1 MKKWEDEQQGEKSKK
16 SLLMMGWL
24 KEHKLATAG
33 IVLALVL
40 LSGIGAYGAV
50 SLYQKNAG
58 KNAAGD
64 SSGAIGTLQNMQEEE
79 AQIPSKEPSV
89 NESGKTEVQESEQ
102 NGKNEEADASDSENT
117 ASGSNK
123 KRKGSENAPT
133 STPTPTASPTAT
145 PKPTPKPT
153 AVPETSGDSGS
164 GGEQEIMV
172 SRGEEKGPNGY
183 SFPVYSEITPI
194 DLSDFIC
201 VDEATGEKMTLPT
214 DGTAAKKK
222 HTMLI
227 YLCGSD
233 LISQIPKDLSGLI
246 SSNFDSDDVNVLVL
260 LGGNAEWK
268 GSEPEYL
275 KNSCEHGNAVIYEV
289 HPQATTFSSREAS
302 DLLNEDTLKKV
313 ADLSNLPLGVNGKN
327 MGNPALLAGF
337 MDFAYDHYK
346 AEEYSIILWNHGS
359 GVAGVCYDENVR
371 TDNNK
376 NDLLELPELGSAFNS
391 SKLRKDGKKWSFI
404 GMDACL
410 MSSIEVMA
418 VLAQYGNYYISSEE
432 TERGGWDYREFPK
445 LLQGNDIEKIG
456 KKIVDDFCEY
466 KSELD
471 QVQTMS
477 LVNLNKILEL
487 GDEFEAWAGDM
498 MTYANTDSD
507 WYSKF
512 FAARDEVMEF
522 GWNEDLTTFCQ
533 IDLIHFLDL
542 LKQKGISSEHMT
554 NLRNLLSVDGTGAI
568 VYQKSTQ
575 ETERIHGVTIYFEN
589 AKELNEAKYEAY
601 YSDMKIFPTYK
612 NFLNKYV
619 YQNVPKAQGEWKDII
634 KEIKAGNNYTL
645 RVYFNPEKK
654 QYIKEN
660 LLSTKFYLS
669 SKMDLKKETGE
680 VINGGQYLTSQLSY
694 NFATGISEP
703 LVQIWEDIDN
713 TSATDEY
720 EYWIQVNGSDGIPIP
735 TTEEKNKNNNQT
747 FRMVDVKTYSRDAN
761 GKYIAQD
768 DAQINFIFD
777 EENGTW
783 ELDGIDDI
791 DGAYYGYNED
801 ENIFHSSTLDADYP
815 YKYYRYKVEGKEG
828 VCYSNEIYS
837 LSGTITLTSKSY
849 SDVWE
854 DRDLMVVVKDLDN
867 TDYFEGGSLKELLG
881 GSAEENWTDVISSVE
896 LQDNTTLHIT
906 YKDADTEKDV
916 TNVTFYLY
924 GASMEAV
931 NSESRIETRDYL
943 TGFLDFS
950 DTDNKKDF
958 NVTGYQYAREYQIGI
973 ADSSEKIPIETTT
986 EGTCMS
992 VNVRLNSD
1000 SGSEN
1005 AQLIFEKQAASEEE
1019 SNEEETNA
1027 EETIKWKLIRIKKEN
1042 EEIEV
1047 DEDEDED
1054 EDSDWNQL
1062 KANTTNYQYIIQ
1074 SLQKPG
1080 GDVSTWYSK
1089 ETYELSSDIVL
1100 EEVEYSNVREERKL
1114 LIECGNSEGKLSC
1127 FKTDQLPEF
1136 SSEAPT
1142 MFSMRRL
1149 SAAALAPTATHT
1161 VSPTPTATPT
1171 GTPEVTVSPTPMATV
1186 VPSAL
1191 PTGTPDVGAAS
1202 SPTATSSVQPTGT
1215 PDTEVTPSPTP
1226 ASSAVPTSIPTAEPT
1241 PTVAPTPVSN
1251 PESTPLPDAAATPNA
1266 A

>member
-1 MKKWEDEQQGEKSKK
+1 
-16 SLLMMGWL
+16 MMGWI

-40 LSGIGAYGAV
+40 LSGIGAYGAT
-50 SLYQKNAG
+50 SLYQAIAG
-58 KNAAGD
+58 KNASGD
-64 SSGAIGTLQNMQEEE
+64 SDRISGELHRTGEEDGEGGSGSSVAEATQEPGLQE
-79 AQIPSKEPSV
+79 ANASKES
-89 NESGKTEVQESEQ
+89 
-102 NGKNEEADASDSENT
+102 NGEANSSDSENI
-117 ASGSNK
+117 AANGGNSHQGK
-123 KRKGSENAPT
+123 KPSPT
-133 STPTPTASPTAT
+133 PLVTPSALPTASPKAT
-145 PKPTPKPT
+145 PKPTPAAT
-153 AVPETSGDSGS
+153 PEREETGSGS
-164 GGEQEIMV
+164 GTEQEITV

-183 SFPVYSEITPI
+183 AFPVYSEITPI
-194 DLSDFIC
+194 NLSDFIC
-201 VDEATGEKMTLPT
+201 VDEETGEKMTLPT
-214 DGTAAKKK
+214 DGTAETKK

-233 LISQIPKDLSGLI
+233 LISQIPQDLSGLI
-246 SSNFDSDDVNVLVL
+246 SSNFDSDEVNVLVL

-275 KNSCEHGNAVIYEV
+275 KDSCKHRNAVIYEV

-302 DLLNEDTLKKV
+302 ALLNEDTLKKV
-313 ADLSNLPLGVNGKN
+313 ADLSNLSLEVNGKN

-376 NDLLELPELGSAFNS
+376 NDSLELPELGSAFNS

-445 LLQGNDIEKIG
+445 LLKGNDIEKIG

-466 KSELD
+466 KSDLD

-522 GWNEDLTTFCQ
+522 GWNEDLTTVCQ

-634 KEIKAGNNYTL
+634 KEIKAGNNDTL

-735 TTEEKNKNNNQT
+735 TTEEKNSNNQT
-747 FRMVDVKTYSRDAN
+747 FRMVDVKTYSKDVN
-761 GKYIAQD
+761 DEYIAQD
-768 DAQINFIFD
+768 DAQINFILD
-777 EENGTW
+777 EENDTW

-801 ENIFHSSTLDADYP
+801 ENIFHSITLDADYP
-815 YKYYRYKVEGKEG
+815 YEFYRYKVEGKEG

-837 LSGTITLTSKSY
+837 LSDTITLTSKSY
-849 SDVWE
+849 SDVWK
-854 DRDLMVVVKDLDN
+854 DRDLMIVVKKLDSSN
-867 TDYFEGGSLKELLG
+867 ILDYFEGGSLKELLG
-881 GSAEENWTDVISSVE
+881 GSTEENWTDVISSVE
-896 LQDNTTLHIT
+896 LVDNTSLNIR
-906 YKDADTEKDV
+906 YKDEDTEEKIK
-916 TNVTFYLY
+916 NVAFYLY
-924 GASMEAV
+924 GASMVAE
-931 NSESRIETRDYL
+931 NSEDEIETRNYL
-943 TGFLDFS
+943 TGLLAFPVFS
-950 DTDNKKDF
+950 DTDNKKEFD
-958 NVTGYQYAREYQIGI
+958 VTGYQYATEYQIGMEG
-973 ADSSEKIPIETTT
+973 SSERIPIETTWIND
-986 EGTCMS
+986 EQRS
-992 VNVRLNSD
+992 VNVRLNRD

-1005 AQLIFEKQAASEEE
+1005 AQLIFEKQAESEA
-1019 SNEEETNA
+1019 N
-1027 EETIKWKLIRIKKEN
+1027 KWKLIEIKKANGES
-1042 EEIEV
+1042 IEV
-1047 DEDEDED
+1047 SEAGD
-1054 EDSDWNQL
+1054 
-1062 KANTTNYQYIIQ
+1062 TTYQYIIQ
-1074 SLQKPG
+1074 SLQEQG

-1089 ETYELSSDIVL
+1089 ETYELSSHIVL
-1100 EEVEYSNVREERKL
+1100 EEVEYSNVRNGRRL
-1114 LIECGNSEGKLSC
+1114 LIECENSEGKLSC
-1127 FKTDQLPEF
+1127 FETETDKLPEF
-1136 SSEAPT
+1136 SSGEPT
-1142 MFSMRRL
+1142 MFSMRRF
-1149 SAAALAPTATHT
+1149 PTA
-1161 VSPTPTATPT
+1161 SPTPTMTPTPMPTVTPSAVPTTTPDTGATP
-1171 GTPEVTVSPTPMATV
+1171 SPTP
-1186 VPSAL
+1186 
-1191 PTGTPDVGAAS
+1191 
-1202 SPTATSSVQPTGT
+1202 TSSIAPTGT
-1215 PDTEVTPSPTP
+1215 PDTEVTPGPTP
-1226 ASSAVPTSIPTAEPT
+1226 TASVTPTSIPTGAPEPT
-1241 PTVAPTPVSN
+1241 AVSSPTEVPTPV
-1251 PESTPLPDAAATPNA
+1251 ATPELTSHPDVTMIPASPA

>member
-1 MKKWEDEQQGEKSKK
+1 MKKWEDEQRGEKSKK
-16 SLLMMGWL
+16 GLLMMGWI

-40 LSGIGAYGAV
+40 LSGIGAYGAT
-50 SLYQKNAG
+50 SLYQAIAG
-58 KNAAGD
+58 KNVSGD
-64 SSGAIGTLQNMQEEE
+64 SDRISGELHRTGEEDGEGVSGSSVAEATQEPGLQE
-79 AQIPSKEPSV
+79 ANASKES
-89 NESGKTEVQESEQ
+89 
-102 NGKNEEADASDSENT
+102 NGEANSSDSENI
-117 ASGSNK
+117 AANGGNSHQGK
-123 KRKGSENAPT
+123 KPSPT
-133 STPTPTASPTAT
+133 PLVTPSALPTASPKAT
-145 PKPTPKPT
+145 PKPTPAAT
-153 AVPETSGDSGS
+153 PEREETGSGS
-164 GGEQEIMV
+164 GTEQEITV

-194 DLSDFIC
+194 NLSNFIC
-201 VDEATGEKMTLPT
+201 VDEETGEKMTLPT
-214 DGTAAKKK
+214 DGTAETKK

-233 LISQIPKDLSGLI
+233 LISQIPQDLSGLI
-246 SSNFDSDDVNVLVL
+246 SSNFDSDEVNVLVL

-275 KNSCEHGNAVIYEV
+275 KDSCEHRNAVIYEV

-313 ADLSNLPLGVNGKN
+313 ADLSNLSLGVNGKN

-376 NDLLELPELGSAFNS
+376 NDSLELPELGSAFNS

-445 LLQGNDIEKIG
+445 LLKGNAIEKIG

-466 KSELD
+466 KSDLD

-522 GWNEDLTTFCQ
+522 GWNEDLTTVCQ

-634 KEIKAGNNYTL
+634 KEIKAGNNDTL

-735 TTEEKNKNNNQT
+735 TTEEKNSNNQT
-747 FRMVDVKTYSRDAN
+747 FRMVDVKTYSKDVN
-761 GKYIAQD
+761 DEYIAQD
-768 DAQINFIFD
+768 DAQINFILD
-777 EENGTW
+777 EENDTW

-801 ENIFHSSTLDADYP
+801 ENIFHSITLDADYP
-815 YKYYRYKVEGKEG
+815 YEFYRYKVEGKEG

-837 LSGTITLTSKSY
+837 LSDTITLTSKSY
-849 SDVWE
+849 SDVWK
-854 DRDLMVVVKDLDN
+854 DRDLMIVVKKLDSSN
-867 TDYFEGGSLKELLG
+867 ILDYFEGGSLKELLG
-881 GSAEENWTDVISSVE
+881 GSTEENWTDVISSVE
-896 LQDNTTLHIT
+896 LVDNTSLNIR
-906 YKDADTEKDV
+906 YKDEDTEEKIK
-916 TNVTFYLY
+916 NVAFYLY
-924 GASMEAV
+924 GASMVAE
-931 NSESRIETRDYL
+931 NSEDEIETRNYL
-943 TGFLDFS
+943 TGLLAFPVFS
-950 DTDNKKDF
+950 DTDNKKEFD
-958 NVTGYQYAREYQIGI
+958 VTGYQYATEYQIGMEG
-973 ADSSEKIPIETTT
+973 SSERIPIETTWIDD
-986 EGTCMS
+986 EQRS
-992 VNVRLNSD
+992 VNVRLNSA

-1005 AQLIFEKQAASEEE
+1005 AQLIFEKQGE
-1019 SNEEETNA
+1019 SVANE
-1027 EETIKWKLIRIKKEN
+1027 WKLIEIKK
-1042 EEIEV
+1042 
-1047 DEDEDED
+1047 
-1054 EDSDWNQL
+1054 
-1062 KANTTNYQYIIQ
+1062 ANGETIGVSEAGDTTYQYIIQ
-1074 SLQKPG
+1074 SLQEQG

-1089 ETYELSSDIVL
+1089 ETYGLSSHIVL
-1100 EEVEYSNVREERKL
+1100 EEVEYSNVRDGRRL

-1127 FKTDQLPEF
+1127 FATETDKLPEF
-1136 SSEAPT
+1136 SSGET
-1142 MFSMRRL
+1142 RMFSMRRF
-1149 SAAALAPTATHT
+1149 PTA
-1161 VSPTPTATPT
+1161 SPTPTMTPTPMPTVTPSLLPTVTPDTGATP
-1171 GTPEVTVSPTPMATV
+1171 SPTP
-1186 VPSAL
+1186 
-1191 PTGTPDVGAAS
+1191 
-1202 SPTATSSVQPTGT
+1202 TSSIAPTGT
-1215 PDTEVTPSPTP
+1215 PDTEVTPGPTP
-1226 ASSAVPTSIPTAEPT
+1226 TASVTPTSIPTGVPEPT
-1241 PTVAPTPVSN
+1241 AVSSPTEVPTPVAT
-1251 PESTPLPDAAATPNA
+1251 PELTSHPDATMIPASPAA
-1266 A
+1266 

>member
-1 MKKWEDEQQGEKSKK
+1 M
-16 SLLMMGWL
+16 
-24 KEHKLATAG
+24 
-33 IVLALVL
+33 
-40 LSGIGAYGAV
+40 
-50 SLYQKNAG
+50 
-58 KNAAGD
+58 
-64 SSGAIGTLQNMQEEE
+64 
-79 AQIPSKEPSV
+79 
-89 NESGKTEVQESEQ
+89 
-102 NGKNEEADASDSENT
+102 
-117 ASGSNK
+117 
-123 KRKGSENAPT
+123 
-133 STPTPTASPTAT
+133 
-145 PKPTPKPT
+145 
-153 AVPETSGDSGS
+153 
-164 GGEQEIMV
+164 
-172 SRGEEKGPNGY
+172 
-183 SFPVYSEITPI
+183 
-194 DLSDFIC
+194 
-201 VDEATGEKMTLPT
+201 
-214 DGTAAKKK
+214 
-222 HTMLI
+222 
-227 YLCGSD
+227 
-233 LISQIPKDLSGLI
+233 SGLI
-246 SSNFDSDDVNVLVL
+246 SSNFDSDEVNVLVL
-260 LGGNAEWK
+260 LGGNAKWK

-302 DLLNEDTLKKV
+302 ALLNEDTLKKV
-313 ADLSNLPLGVNGKN
+313 ADLSDLPLEVNGKN

-418 VLAQYGNYYISSEE
+418 VLAQYGNYYIASEE

-445 LLQGNDIEKIG
+445 LLQDNDIEIIG

-522 GWNEDLTTFCQ
+522 GWNEDLTTVCQ

-634 KEIKAGNNYTL
+634 KEIKAGNNNTL

-747 FRMVDVKTYSRDAN
+747 FRMVDVKTYSKDAN
-761 GKYIAQD
+761 DKYIAQD
-768 DAQINFIFD
+768 DAQINFILD

-801 ENIFHSSTLDADYP
+801 ENIFHSITLDADYP
-815 YKYYRYKVEGKEG
+815 YEFYRYKVEGKEG

-837 LSGTITLTSKSY
+837 LSDTITLTSKSY
-849 SDVWE
+849 SDVWK
-854 DRDLMVVVKDLDN
+854 DRDLMIVVKKLDSSN
-867 TDYFEGGSLKELLG
+867 ILDYFEGGSLKELLG
-881 GSAEENWTDVISSVE
+881 GSTEENWTDVISSVE
-896 LQDNTTLHIT
+896 LVDNTSLNIR
-906 YKDADTEKDV
+906 YKDEDTEEKIK
-916 TNVTFYLY
+916 NVAFYLY
-924 GASMEAV
+924 GASMVAE
-931 NSESRIETRDYL
+931 NSEDEIETRNYL
-943 TGFLDFS
+943 TGLLAFPVFS
-950 DTDNKKDF
+950 DTDNKKEFD
-958 NVTGYQYAREYQIGI
+958 VTGYQYATEYQIGMEG
-973 ADSSEKIPIETTT
+973 SSERIPIETTWIDD
-986 EGTCMS
+986 EQRS
-992 VNVRLNSD
+992 VNVRLNSA

-1005 AQLIFEKQAASEEE
+1005 AQLIFEKQGE
-1019 SNEEETNA
+1019 SVANE
-1027 EETIKWKLIRIKKEN
+1027 WKLIEIKK
-1042 EEIEV
+1042 
-1047 DEDEDED
+1047 
-1054 EDSDWNQL
+1054 
-1062 KANTTNYQYIIQ
+1062 ANGESIGVSEAGDTTYQYIIQ
-1074 SLQKPG
+1074 SLQEQG

-1089 ETYELSSDIVL
+1089 ERYGLSSHIVL
-1100 EEVEYSNVREERKL
+1100 EEVEYSNVRDGRRL

-1127 FKTDQLPEF
+1127 FATETDKLPEF
-1136 SSEAPT
+1136 SSGET
-1142 MFSMRRL
+1142 RMFYMRRF
-1149 SAAALAPTATHT
+1149 PTA
-1161 VSPTPTATPT
+1161 SPTPTMTPTPMPTVTPSVLPTVTPDTGATP
-1171 GTPEVTVSPTPMATV
+1171 SPTP
-1186 VPSAL
+1186 
-1191 PTGTPDVGAAS
+1191 
-1202 SPTATSSVQPTGT
+1202 TSSIAPTGT
-1215 PDTEVTPSPTP
+1215 PDTEVTPGPTP
-1226 ASSAVPTSIPTAEPT
+1226 TASVTPTSIPTGAPEPT
-1241 PTVAPTPVSN
+1241 AVSSPTEVPTPVAT
-1251 PESTPLPDAAATPNA
+1251 PELTSHPDATMIPASPAA
-1266 A
+1266 

>member
-1 MKKWEDEQQGEKSKK
+1 MKKWEDEQRGEKSKK
-16 SLLMMGWL
+16 GLLMMGWI

-40 LSGIGAYGAV
+40 LSGIGAYGAT
-50 SLYQKNAG
+50 SLYQAIAG
-58 KNAAGD
+58 KNVSGD
-64 SSGAIGTLQNMQEEE
+64 SDRISGELHRTGEEDGEGVSGSSVAEATQEPGLQE
-79 AQIPSKEPSV
+79 ANASKES
-89 NESGKTEVQESEQ
+89 
-102 NGKNEEADASDSENT
+102 NGEANSSDSENI
-117 ASGSNK
+117 AANGGNSHQGK
-123 KRKGSENAPT
+123 KPSPT
-133 STPTPTASPTAT
+133 PLVTPSALPTASPKAT
-145 PKPTPKPT
+145 PKPTPAAT
-153 AVPETSGDSGS
+153 PEREETGSGS
-164 GGEQEIMV
+164 GTEQEITV

-194 DLSDFIC
+194 NLSNFIC
-201 VDEATGEKMTLPT
+201 VDEETGEKMTLPT
-214 DGTAAKKK
+214 DGTAETKK

-233 LISQIPKDLSGLI
+233 LISQIPQDLSGLI
-246 SSNFDSDDVNVLVL
+246 SSNFDSDEVNVLVL

-275 KNSCEHGNAVIYEV
+275 KDSCEHRNAVIYEV

-313 ADLSNLPLGVNGKN
+313 ADLSNLSLGVNGKN

-376 NDLLELPELGSAFNS
+376 NDSLELPELGSAFNS

-445 LLQGNDIEKIG
+445 LLKGNAIEKIG

-466 KSELD
+466 KSDLD

-522 GWNEDLTTFCQ
+522 GWNEDLTTVCQ

-634 KEIKAGNNYTL
+634 KEIKAGNNDTL

-735 TTEEKNKNNNQT
+735 TTEEKNSNNQT
-747 FRMVDVKTYSRDAN
+747 FRMVDVKTYSKDVN
-761 GKYIAQD
+761 DEYIAQD
-768 DAQINFIFD
+768 DAQINFILD
-777 EENGTW
+777 EENDTW

-801 ENIFHSSTLDADYP
+801 GNIFHSITLDADYP
-815 YKYYRYKVEGKEG
+815 YEFYRYKVEGKEG

-837 LSGTITLTSKSY
+837 LSDTITLTSKSY
-849 SDVWE
+849 SDVWK
-854 DRDLMVVVKDLDN
+854 DRDLMIVVKKLDSSN
-867 TDYFEGGSLKELLG
+867 ILDYFEGGSLKELLG
-881 GSAEENWTDVISSVE
+881 GSTEENWTDVISSVE
-896 LQDNTTLHIT
+896 LVDNTSLNIR
-906 YKDADTEKDV
+906 YKDEDTEEKIK
-916 TNVTFYLY
+916 NVAFYLY
-924 GASMEAV
+924 GASMVAE
-931 NSESRIETRDYL
+931 NSEDEIETRNYL
-943 TGFLDFS
+943 TGLLAFPVFS
-950 DTDNKKDF
+950 DTDNKKEFD
-958 NVTGYQYAREYQIGI
+958 VTGYQYATEYQIGMEG
-973 ADSSEKIPIETTT
+973 SSERIPIETTWIDD
-986 EGTCMS
+986 EQRS
-992 VNVRLNSD
+992 VNVRLNSA

-1005 AQLIFEKQAASEEE
+1005 AQLIFEKQGE
-1019 SNEEETNA
+1019 SVANE
-1027 EETIKWKLIRIKKEN
+1027 WKLIEIKK
-1042 EEIEV
+1042 
-1047 DEDEDED
+1047 
-1054 EDSDWNQL
+1054 
-1062 KANTTNYQYIIQ
+1062 ANGETIGVSEAGDTTYQYIIQ
-1074 SLQKPG
+1074 SLQEQG

-1089 ETYELSSDIVL
+1089 ETYGLSSHIVL
-1100 EEVEYSNVREERKL
+1100 EEVEYSNVRDGRRL

-1127 FKTDQLPEF
+1127 FATETDKLPEF
-1136 SSEAPT
+1136 SSGET
-1142 MFSMRRL
+1142 RMFSMRRF
-1149 SAAALAPTATHT
+1149 PTA
-1161 VSPTPTATPT
+1161 SPTPTMTPTPMPTVTPSLLPTVTPDTGATP
-1171 GTPEVTVSPTPMATV
+1171 SPTP
-1186 VPSAL
+1186 
-1191 PTGTPDVGAAS
+1191 
-1202 SPTATSSVQPTGT
+1202 TSSIAPTGT
-1215 PDTEVTPSPTP
+1215 PDTEVTPGPTP
-1226 ASSAVPTSIPTAEPT
+1226 TASVTPTSIPTGVPEPT
-1241 PTVAPTPVSN
+1241 AVSSPTEVPTPVAT
-1251 PESTPLPDAAATPNA
+1251 PELTSHPDATMIPASPAA
-1266 A
+1266 

>member
-16 SLLMMGWL
+16 GLLMMGWI

-40 LSGIGAYGAV
+40 LSGIGAYGAT
-50 SLYQKNAG
+50 SLYQAIAG
-58 KNAAGD
+58 KNASGD
-64 SSGAIGTLQNMQEEE
+64 SDRISGELHRTGEEDGEGVSGSSVAEATQEPGLQE
-79 AQIPSKEPSV
+79 ANASKES
-89 NESGKTEVQESEQ
+89 
-102 NGKNEEADASDSENT
+102 NGEANSSDSENI
-117 ASGSNK
+117 AANGGNSHQGK
-123 KRKGSENAPT
+123 KPSPT
-133 STPTPTASPTAT
+133 PLVTPSALPTASPKAT
-145 PKPTPKPT
+145 PKPTPAAT
-153 AVPETSGDSGS
+153 PEREETGSGS
-164 GGEQEIMV
+164 GTEQEITV

-214 DGTAAKKK
+214 DGTAGKKK

-233 LISQIPKDLSGLI
+233 LISQVPQDLSGLI
-246 SSNFDSDDVNVLVL
+246 SSNFDSDEVNVLVL

-275 KNSCEHGNAVIYEV
+275 KKSCKHGNAVIYEV

-313 ADLSNLPLGVNGKN
+313 ADLSNLSLGVNGKN

-376 NDLLELPELGSAFNS
+376 NDSLELPELGSAFNS

-445 LLQGNDIEKIG
+445 LLKGNAIEKIG
-456 KKIVDDFCEY
+456 KKIVDDFCEN
-466 KSELD
+466 KSDLD

-522 GWNEDLTTFCQ
+522 GWNEDLTTVCQ

-634 KEIKAGNNYTL
+634 KEIKAGNNDTL

-735 TTEEKNKNNNQT
+735 TTEEKNSNNQT
-747 FRMVDVKTYSRDAN
+747 FRMVDVKTYSKDVN
-761 GKYIAQD
+761 DEYIAQD
-768 DAQINFIFD
+768 DAQINFILD
-777 EENGTW
+777 EENDTW

-801 ENIFHSSTLDADYP
+801 ENIFHSITLDADYP
-815 YKYYRYKVEGKEG
+815 YEFYRYKVEGKEG

-837 LSGTITLTSKSY
+837 LSDTITLTSKSY
-849 SDVWE
+849 SDVWK
-854 DRDLMVVVKDLDN
+854 DRDLMIVVKKLDSSN
-867 TDYFEGGSLKELLG
+867 ILDYFEGGSLKELLG
-881 GSAEENWTDVISSVE
+881 GSTEENWTDVISSVE
-896 LQDNTTLHIT
+896 LVDNTSLNIR
-906 YKDADTEKDV
+906 YKDEDTEEKIK
-916 TNVTFYLY
+916 NVAFYLY
-924 GASMEAV
+924 GASMVAE
-931 NSESRIETRDYL
+931 NSEDEIETRNYL
-943 TGFLDFS
+943 TGLLAFPVFS
-950 DTDNKKDF
+950 DTDNKKEFD
-958 NVTGYQYAREYQIGI
+958 VTGYQYATEYQIGMEG
-973 ADSSEKIPIETTT
+973 SSERIPIETTWIDD
-986 EGTCMS
+986 EQRS
-992 VNVRLNSD
+992 VNVRLNSA

-1005 AQLIFEKQAASEEE
+1005 AQLIFEKQGE
-1019 SNEEETNA
+1019 SVANQ
-1027 EETIKWKLIRIKKEN
+1027 WKLIEIKK
-1042 EEIEV
+1042 
-1047 DEDEDED
+1047 
-1054 EDSDWNQL
+1054 
-1062 KANTTNYQYIIQ
+1062 ANGETIGVSEAGDTTYQYIIQ
-1074 SLQKPG
+1074 SLQEQG

-1089 ETYELSSDIVL
+1089 ETYGLSSHIVL
-1100 EEVEYSNVREERKL
+1100 EEVEYSNVRDGRRL

-1127 FKTDQLPEF
+1127 FATETDKLPEF
-1136 SSEAPT
+1136 SSGET
-1142 MFSMRRL
+1142 RMFSMRRF
-1149 SAAALAPTATHT
+1149 PTA
-1161 VSPTPTATPT
+1161 SPTPTMTPTPMPTVTPSLLPTVTPDTGATP
-1171 GTPEVTVSPTPMATV
+1171 SPTP
-1186 VPSAL
+1186 
-1191 PTGTPDVGAAS
+1191 
-1202 SPTATSSVQPTGT
+1202 TSSIAPTGT
-1215 PDTEVTPSPTP
+1215 PDTEVTPGPTP
-1226 ASSAVPTSIPTAEPT
+1226 TASVTPTSIPTGAPEPT
-1241 PTVAPTPVSN
+1241 AVSSPTEVPTPV
-1251 PESTPLPDAAATPNA
+1251 ATPELTSHPDVTMIPASPA

>member
-1 MKKWEDEQQGEKSKK
+1 MKKWEDEQRGEKSKK
-16 SLLMMGWL
+16 GLLMMGWI

-40 LSGIGAYGAV
+40 LSGIGAYGAT
-50 SLYQKNAG
+50 SLYQAIAG
-58 KNAAGD
+58 KNVSGD
-64 SSGAIGTLQNMQEEE
+64 SDRISGELHRTGEEDGEGVSGSSVAEATQEPGLQE
-79 AQIPSKEPSV
+79 ANASKES
-89 NESGKTEVQESEQ
+89 
-102 NGKNEEADASDSENT
+102 NGEANSSDSENI
-117 ASGSNK
+117 AANGGNSHQGK
-123 KRKGSENAPT
+123 KPSPT
-133 STPTPTASPTAT
+133 PLVTPSALPTASPKAT
-145 PKPTPKPT
+145 PKPTPAAT
-153 AVPETSGDSGS
+153 PEREETGSGS
-164 GGEQEIMV
+164 GTEQEITV

-194 DLSDFIC
+194 NLSNFIC
-201 VDEATGEKMTLPT
+201 VDEETGEKMTLPT
-214 DGTAAKKK
+214 DGTAETKK

-233 LISQIPKDLSGLI
+233 LISQIPQDLSGLI
-246 SSNFDSDDVNVLVL
+246 SSNFDSDEVNVLVL

-275 KNSCEHGNAVIYEV
+275 KDSCEHRNAVIYEV

-313 ADLSNLPLGVNGKN
+313 ADLSNLSLGVNGKN

-445 LLQGNDIEKIG
+445 LLKGNAIEKIG

-466 KSELD
+466 KSDLD

-522 GWNEDLTTFCQ
+522 GWNEDLTTVCQ

-634 KEIKAGNNYTL
+634 KEIKAGNNDTL

-735 TTEEKNKNNNQT
+735 TTEEKNSNNQT
-747 FRMVDVKTYSRDAN
+747 FRMVDVKTYSKDVN
-761 GKYIAQD
+761 DEYIAQD
-768 DAQINFIFD
+768 DAQINFILD
-777 EENGTW
+777 EENDTW

-801 ENIFHSSTLDADYP
+801 ENIFHSITLDADYP
-815 YKYYRYKVEGKEG
+815 YEFYRYKVEGKEG

-837 LSGTITLTSKSY
+837 LSDTITLTSKSY
-849 SDVWE
+849 SDVWK
-854 DRDLMVVVKDLDN
+854 DRDLMIVVKKLDSSN
-867 TDYFEGGSLKELLG
+867 ILDYFEGGSLKELLG
-881 GSAEENWTDVISSVE
+881 GSTEENWTDVISSVE
-896 LQDNTTLHIT
+896 LVDNTSLNIR
-906 YKDADTEKDV
+906 YKDEDTEEKIK
-916 TNVTFYLY
+916 NVAFYLY
-924 GASMEAV
+924 GASMVAE
-931 NSESRIETRDYL
+931 NSEDEIETRNYL
-943 TGFLDFS
+943 TGLLAFPVFS
-950 DTDNKKDF
+950 DTDNKKEFD
-958 NVTGYQYAREYQIGI
+958 VTGYQYATEYQIGMEG
-973 ADSSEKIPIETTT
+973 SSERIPIETTWIDD
-986 EGTCMS
+986 EQRS
-992 VNVRLNSD
+992 VNVRLNSA

-1005 AQLIFEKQAASEEE
+1005 AQLIFEKQGE
-1019 SNEEETNA
+1019 SVANE
-1027 EETIKWKLIRIKKEN
+1027 WKLIEIKK
-1042 EEIEV
+1042 
-1047 DEDEDED
+1047 
-1054 EDSDWNQL
+1054 
-1062 KANTTNYQYIIQ
+1062 ANGETIGVSEAGDTTYQYIIQ
-1074 SLQKPG
+1074 SLQEQG

-1089 ETYELSSDIVL
+1089 ETYGLSSHIVL
-1100 EEVEYSNVREERKL
+1100 EEVEYSNVRDGRRL

-1127 FKTDQLPEF
+1127 FATETDKLPEF
-1136 SSEAPT
+1136 SSGET
-1142 MFSMRRL
+1142 RMFSMRRF
-1149 SAAALAPTATHT
+1149 PTA
-1161 VSPTPTATPT
+1161 SPTPTMTPTPMPTVTPSLLPTVTPDTGATP
-1171 GTPEVTVSPTPMATV
+1171 SPTP
-1186 VPSAL
+1186 
-1191 PTGTPDVGAAS
+1191 
-1202 SPTATSSVQPTGT
+1202 TSSIAPTGT
-1215 PDTEVTPSPTP
+1215 PDTEVTPGPTP
-1226 ASSAVPTSIPTAEPT
+1226 TASVTPTSIPTGVPEPT
-1241 PTVAPTPVSN
+1241 AVSSPTEVPTPVAT
-1251 PESTPLPDAAATPNA
+1251 PELTSHPDATMIPASPAA
-1266 A
+1266 

>member
-1 MKKWEDEQQGEKSKK
+1 MKKWEDEQRGEKSKK
-16 SLLMMGWL
+16 GLLMMGWI

-40 LSGIGAYGAV
+40 LSGIGAYGAT
-50 SLYQKNAG
+50 SLYQAIAG
-58 KNAAGD
+58 KNVSGD
-64 SSGAIGTLQNMQEEE
+64 SDRISGELHRTGEEDGEGVSGSSVAEATQEPGLQE
-79 AQIPSKEPSV
+79 ANASKES
-89 NESGKTEVQESEQ
+89 
-102 NGKNEEADASDSENT
+102 NGEANSSDSENI
-117 ASGSNK
+117 AANGGNSHQGK
-123 KRKGSENAPT
+123 KPSPT
-133 STPTPTASPTAT
+133 PLVTPSALPTASPKAT
-145 PKPTPKPT
+145 PKPTPAAT
-153 AVPETSGDSGS
+153 PEREETGSGS
-164 GGEQEIMV
+164 GTEQEITV

-194 DLSDFIC
+194 NLSNFIC
-201 VDEATGEKMTLPT
+201 VDEETGEKMTLPT
-214 DGTAAKKK
+214 DGTAETKK

-233 LISQIPKDLSGLI
+233 LISQIPQDLSGLI
-246 SSNFDSDDVNVLVL
+246 SSNFDSDEVNVLVL

-275 KNSCEHGNAVIYEV
+275 KDSCEHRNAVIYEV

-313 ADLSNLPLGVNGKN
+313 ADLSNLSLGVNGKN

-376 NDLLELPELGSAFNS
+376 NDSLELPELGSAFNS

-445 LLQGNDIEKIG
+445 LLKGNAIEKIG

-466 KSELD
+466 KSDLD

-522 GWNEDLTTFCQ
+522 GWNEDLTTVCQ

-634 KEIKAGNNYTL
+634 KEIKAGNNDTL

-735 TTEEKNKNNNQT
+735 TTEEKNSNNQT
-747 FRMVDVKTYSRDAN
+747 FRMVDVKTYSKDVN
-761 GKYIAQD
+761 DEYIAQD
-768 DAQINFIFD
+768 DAQINFILD
-777 EENGTW
+777 EENDTW

-801 ENIFHSSTLDADYP
+801 ENIFHSITLDADYP
-815 YKYYRYKVEGKEG
+815 YEFYRYKVEGKEG

-837 LSGTITLTSKSY
+837 LSDTITLTSKSY
-849 SDVWE
+849 SDVWK
-854 DRDLMVVVKDLDN
+854 DRDLMIVVKKLDSSN
-867 TDYFEGGSLKELLG
+867 ILDYFEGGSLKELLG
-881 GSAEENWTDVISSVE
+881 GSTEENWTDVISSVE
-896 LQDNTTLHIT
+896 LVDNTSLNIR
-906 YKDADTEKDV
+906 YKDEDTEEKIK
-916 TNVTFYLY
+916 NVAFYLY
-924 GASMEAV
+924 GASMVAE
-931 NSESRIETRDYL
+931 NSEDEIETRNYL
-943 TGFLDFS
+943 TGLLAFPVFS
-950 DTDNKKDF
+950 DTDNKKEFD
-958 NVTGYQYAREYQIGI
+958 VTGYQYATEYQIGMEG
-973 ADSSEKIPIETTT
+973 SSERIPIETTWIDD
-986 EGTCMS
+986 EQRS
-992 VNVRLNSD
+992 VNVRLNSA

-1005 AQLIFEKQAASEEE
+1005 AQLIFEKQGE
-1019 SNEEETNA
+1019 SVANE
-1027 EETIKWKLIRIKKEN
+1027 WKLIEIKK
-1042 EEIEV
+1042 
-1047 DEDEDED
+1047 
-1054 EDSDWNQL
+1054 
-1062 KANTTNYQYIIQ
+1062 ANGETIGVSEAGDTTYQYIIQ
-1074 SLQKPG
+1074 SLQEQG

-1089 ETYELSSDIVL
+1089 ETYGLSSHIVL
-1100 EEVEYSNVREERKL
+1100 EEVEYSNVRDGRRL

-1127 FKTDQLPEF
+1127 FATETDKLPEF
-1136 SSEAPT
+1136 SSGET
-1142 MFSMRRL
+1142 RMFSMRRF
-1149 SAAALAPTATHT
+1149 PTA
-1161 VSPTPTATPT
+1161 SPTPTMTPTPMPTVTPSVLPTVTPDTGATPSPTPTSSIAPT
-1171 GTPEVTVSPTPMATV
+1171 GTA
-1186 VPSAL
+1186 
-1191 PTGTPDVGAAS
+1191 
-1202 SPTATSSVQPTGT
+1202 
-1215 PDTEVTPSPTP
+1215 DTEVTPGPTP
-1226 ASSAVPTSIPTAEPT
+1226 TASVTPTSIPTGVPEPT
-1241 PTVAPTPVSN
+1241 AVSSPTEVPTPVAT
-1251 PESTPLPDAAATPNA
+1251 PELTSHPDATMIPASPAA
-1266 A
+1266 

>member
-1 MKKWEDEQQGEKSKK
+1 MKKWEDEQRGEKSKK
-16 SLLMMGWL
+16 ALLMMGWI

-40 LSGIGAYGAV
+40 LSGIGAYGAT
-50 SLYQKNAG
+50 SLYQAIAG
-58 KNAAGD
+58 KNASGD
-64 SSGAIGTLQNMQEEE
+64 SDRISGELHRTGEEDGEGVSGSSVAEATQEPGLQE
-79 AQIPSKEPSV
+79 ANASKES
-89 NESGKTEVQESEQ
+89 
-102 NGKNEEADASDSENT
+102 NGEANSSDSENI
-117 ASGSNK
+117 AANGGNSHQGK
-123 KRKGSENAPT
+123 KPS
-133 STPTPTASPTAT
+133 PTPLVTPSALPTAT
-145 PKPTPKPT
+145 PKPTPAAT
-153 AVPETSGDSGS
+153 PEREETGSGS
-164 GGEQEIMV
+164 GTEQEITV

-194 DLSDFIC
+194 NLSNFIC
-201 VDEATGEKMTLPT
+201 VDEETGEKMTLPT
-214 DGTAAKKK
+214 DGTAETKK

-233 LISQIPKDLSGLI
+233 LISQIPQDLSGLI
-246 SSNFDSDDVNVLVL
+246 SSNFDSDEVNVLVL

-275 KNSCEHGNAVIYEV
+275 KDSCEHRNAVIYEV

-302 DLLNEDTLKKV
+302 ALLNEDTLKKV
-313 ADLSNLPLGVNGKN
+313 ADLSGLPVEVNGKN

-376 NDLLELPELGSAFNS
+376 NDSLELPELGSAFNS

-445 LLQGNDIEKIG
+445 LLKGNDIEKIG

-466 KSELD
+466 KSDLD

-522 GWNEDLTTFCQ
+522 GWNEDLTTVCQ

-634 KEIKAGNNYTL
+634 KEIKAGNNDTL

-735 TTEEKNKNNNQT
+735 TTEEKNSNNQT
-747 FRMVDVKTYSRDAN
+747 FRMVDVKTYSKDVN
-761 GKYIAQD
+761 DEYIAQD
-768 DAQINFIFD
+768 DAQINFILD
-777 EENGTW
+777 EENDTW

-801 ENIFHSSTLDADYP
+801 ENIFHSITLDADYP
-815 YKYYRYKVEGKEG
+815 YEFYRYKVEGKEG

-837 LSGTITLTSKSY
+837 LSDTITLTSKSY
-849 SDVWE
+849 SDVWK
-854 DRDLMVVVKDLDN
+854 DRDLMIVVKKLDSSN
-867 TDYFEGGSLKELLG
+867 ILDYFEGGSLKELLG
-881 GSAEENWTDVISSVE
+881 GSTEENWTDVISSVE
-896 LQDNTTLHIT
+896 LVDNTSLNIR
-906 YKDADTEKDV
+906 YKDEDTEGEV

-924 GASMEAV
+924 GASMVAE
-931 NSESRIETRDYL
+931 NSEDEIETRNYL
-943 TGFLDFS
+943 TGLLAFPVFS
-950 DTDNKKDF
+950 DTDNKKEFD
-958 NVTGYQYAREYQIGI
+958 VTGYQYATEYQIGMEG
-973 ADSSEKIPIETTT
+973 SSERIPIETTWIDD
-986 EGTCMS
+986 EQRS
-992 VNVRLNSD
+992 VNVRLNSA

-1005 AQLIFEKQAASEEE
+1005 AQLIFEKQGE
-1019 SNEEETNA
+1019 SVANE
-1027 EETIKWKLIRIKKEN
+1027 WKLIEIKK
-1042 EEIEV
+1042 
-1047 DEDEDED
+1047 
-1054 EDSDWNQL
+1054 
-1062 KANTTNYQYIIQ
+1062 ANGETIGVSEAGDTTYQYIIQ
-1074 SLQKPG
+1074 SLQEQG

-1089 ETYELSSDIVL
+1089 ERYGLSSHIVL
-1100 EEVEYSNVREERKL
+1100 EEVEYSNVRDGRRL

-1127 FKTDQLPEF
+1127 FATETDKLPEF
-1136 SSEAPT
+1136 SSGET
-1142 MFSMRRL
+1142 RMFSMRRF
-1149 SAAALAPTATHT
+1149 PTA
-1161 VSPTPTATPT
+1161 SPTPTLTPTPMPTVTPSVLPTVTPDTGATP
-1171 GTPEVTVSPTPMATV
+1171 SPTP
-1186 VPSAL
+1186 
-1191 PTGTPDVGAAS
+1191 
-1202 SPTATSSVQPTGT
+1202 TSSIAPTGT
-1215 PDTEVTPSPTP
+1215 PDTEVTPGPTP
-1226 ASSAVPTSIPTAEPT
+1226 TASVTPTSIPTGVPEPT
-1241 PTVAPTPVSN
+1241 AVSSPTEVPTPVAT
-1251 PESTPLPDAAATPNA
+1251 PELTSHPDATMIPASPAA
-1266 A
+1266 

>member
-16 SLLMMGWL
+16 GLLMMGWI

-40 LSGIGAYGAV
+40 LSGIGAYGAT
-50 SLYQKNAG
+50 SLYQAIAG
-58 KNAAGD
+58 KNASGD
-64 SSGAIGTLQNMQEEE
+64 SDRISGELHRTGEEDGEGVSGSSVAEATQEPGLQE
-79 AQIPSKEPSV
+79 ANASKES
-89 NESGKTEVQESEQ
+89 
-102 NGKNEEADASDSENT
+102 NGEANSSDSENI
-117 ASGSNK
+117 AANGGNSHQGK
-123 KRKGSENAPT
+123 KPSPT
-133 STPTPTASPTAT
+133 PLVTPSALPTASPKAT
-145 PKPTPKPT
+145 PKPTPAAT
-153 AVPETSGDSGS
+153 PEREETGSGS
-164 GGEQEIMV
+164 GTEQEITV

-194 DLSDFIC
+194 NLSDFIC
-201 VDEATGEKMTLPT
+201 EDAGKKMTLPT

-313 ADLSNLPLGVNGKN
+313 ADLSNLSLGVNGKN

-376 NDLLELPELGSAFNS
+376 NDSLELPELGSAFNS

-445 LLQGNDIEKIG
+445 LLKGNAIEKIG

-466 KSELD
+466 KSDLD

-522 GWNEDLTTFCQ
+522 GWNEDLTTVCQ

-768 DAQINFIFD
+768 DAQINFILD
-777 EENGTW
+777 EENDTW

-801 ENIFHSSTLDADYP
+801 ENIFHSITLDADYP
-815 YKYYRYKVEGKEG
+815 YEFYRYKVEGKEG

-837 LSGTITLTSKSY
+837 LSDTITLTSKSY
-849 SDVWE
+849 SDVWK
-854 DRDLMVVVKDLDN
+854 DRDLMIVVKKLDSSN
-867 TDYFEGGSLKELLG
+867 ILDYFEGGSLKELLG
-881 GSAEENWTDVISSVE
+881 GSTEENWTDVISSVE
-896 LQDNTTLHIT
+896 LVDNTSLNIR
-906 YKDADTEKDV
+906 YKDEDTEEKIK
-916 TNVTFYLY
+916 NVAFYLY
-924 GASMEAV
+924 GASMVAE
-931 NSESRIETRDYL
+931 NSEDEIETRNYL
-943 TGFLDFS
+943 TGLLAFPVFS
-950 DTDNKKDF
+950 DTDNKKEFD
-958 NVTGYQYAREYQIGI
+958 VTGYQYATEYQIGMEG
-973 ADSSEKIPIETTT
+973 SSERIPIETTWIDD
-986 EGTCMS
+986 EQRS
-992 VNVRLNSD
+992 VNVRLNSA

-1005 AQLIFEKQAASEEE
+1005 AQLIFEKQGE
-1019 SNEEETNA
+1019 SVANE
-1027 EETIKWKLIRIKKEN
+1027 WKLIEIKK
-1042 EEIEV
+1042 
-1047 DEDEDED
+1047 
-1054 EDSDWNQL
+1054 
-1062 KANTTNYQYIIQ
+1062 ANGETIGVSEAGDTTYQYIIQ
-1074 SLQKPG
+1074 SLQEQG

-1089 ETYELSSDIVL
+1089 ETYGLSSHIVL
-1100 EEVEYSNVREERKL
+1100 EEVEYSNVRDGRRL

-1127 FKTDQLPEF
+1127 FATETDKLPEF
-1136 SSEAPT
+1136 SSGEPT
-1142 MFSMRRL
+1142 MFSMRRF
-1149 SAAALAPTATHT
+1149 PTA
-1161 VSPTPTATPT
+1161 SPTPTMTPTPMPTVTPSLLPTVTPDTGATP
-1171 GTPEVTVSPTPMATV
+1171 SPTP
-1186 VPSAL
+1186 
-1191 PTGTPDVGAAS
+1191 
-1202 SPTATSSVQPTGT
+1202 TSSIAPTGT
-1215 PDTEVTPSPTP
+1215 PDTEVTPGPTP
-1226 ASSAVPTSIPTAEPT
+1226 TASVTPTSIPTGVPEPT
-1241 PTVAPTPVSN
+1241 AVSSPTEVPTPVAT
-1251 PESTPLPDAAATPNA
+1251 PELTSHPDATMIPASPAA
-1266 A
+1266 

>member
-1 MKKWEDEQQGEKSKK
+1 MKKWEDEQRGEKSKK
-16 SLLMMGWL
+16 GLLMMGWI

-40 LSGIGAYGAV
+40 LSGIGAYGAT
-50 SLYQKNAG
+50 SLYQAIAG
-58 KNAAGD
+58 KNASGD
-64 SSGAIGTLQNMQEEE
+64 SDRISGELHRTGEEDGEGVSGSSVAEATQEPGLQE
-79 AQIPSKEPSV
+79 ANASKES
-89 NESGKTEVQESEQ
+89 
-102 NGKNEEADASDSENT
+102 NGEANSSDSENI
-117 ASGSNK
+117 AANGGNSHQGK
-123 KRKGSENAPT
+123 KPSPT
-133 STPTPTASPTAT
+133 PLVTPSALPTASPKAT
-145 PKPTPKPT
+145 PKPTPAAT
-153 AVPETSGDSGS
+153 PEREETGSGS
-164 GGEQEIMV
+164 GTEQEITV

-194 DLSDFIC
+194 NLSNFIC
-201 VDEATGEKMTLPT
+201 VDEETGEKMTLPT
-214 DGTAAKKK
+214 DGTAETKK

-233 LISQIPKDLSGLI
+233 LISQIPQDLSGLI
-246 SSNFDSDDVNVLVL
+246 SSNFDSDEVNVLVL

-275 KNSCEHGNAVIYEV
+275 KDSCEHRNAVIYEV

-313 ADLSNLPLGVNGKN
+313 ADLSNLSLGVNGKN

-376 NDLLELPELGSAFNS
+376 NDSLELPELGSAFNS

-445 LLQGNDIEKIG
+445 LLKGNAIEKIG

-466 KSELD
+466 KSDLD

-522 GWNEDLTTFCQ
+522 GWNEDLTTVCQ
-533 IDLIHFLDL
+533 IDLIHFLDF

-634 KEIKAGNNYTL
+634 KEIKAGNNDTL

-735 TTEEKNKNNNQT
+735 TTEEKNSNNQT
-747 FRMVDVKTYSRDAN
+747 FRMVDVKTYSKDVN
-761 GKYIAQD
+761 DEYIAQD
-768 DAQINFIFD
+768 DAQINFILD
-777 EENGTW
+777 EENDTW

-801 ENIFHSSTLDADYP
+801 ENIFHSITLDADYP
-815 YKYYRYKVEGKEG
+815 YEFYRYKVEGKEG

-837 LSGTITLTSKSY
+837 LSDTITLTSKSY
-849 SDVWE
+849 SDVWK
-854 DRDLMVVVKDLDN
+854 DRDLMIVVKKLDSSN
-867 TDYFEGGSLKELLG
+867 ILDYFEGGSLKELLG
-881 GSAEENWTDVISSVE
+881 GSTEENWTDVISSVE
-896 LQDNTTLHIT
+896 LVDNTSLNIR
-906 YKDADTEKDV
+906 YKDEDTEEKIK
-916 TNVTFYLY
+916 NVAFYLY
-924 GASMEAV
+924 GASMVAE
-931 NSESRIETRDYL
+931 NSEDEIETRNYL
-943 TGFLDFS
+943 TGLLAFPVFS
-950 DTDNKKDF
+950 DTDNKKEFD
-958 NVTGYQYAREYQIGI
+958 VTGYQYATEYQIGMEG
-973 ADSSEKIPIETTT
+973 SSERIPIETTWIDD
-986 EGTCMS
+986 EQRS
-992 VNVRLNSD
+992 VNVRLNSA

-1005 AQLIFEKQAASEEE
+1005 AQLIFEKQGE
-1019 SNEEETNA
+1019 SVANE
-1027 EETIKWKLIRIKKEN
+1027 WKLIEIKK
-1042 EEIEV
+1042 
-1047 DEDEDED
+1047 
-1054 EDSDWNQL
+1054 
-1062 KANTTNYQYIIQ
+1062 ANGETIGVSEAGDTTYQYIIQ
-1074 SLQKPG
+1074 SLQEQG

-1089 ETYELSSDIVL
+1089 ETYGLSSHIVL
-1100 EEVEYSNVREERKL
+1100 EEVEYSNVRDGRRL

-1127 FKTDQLPEF
+1127 FATETDKLPEF
-1136 SSEAPT
+1136 SSGET
-1142 MFSMRRL
+1142 RMFSMRRF
-1149 SAAALAPTATHT
+1149 PTA
-1161 VSPTPTATPT
+1161 SPTPTMTPTPMPTVTPSVLPTVTPDTGATPSPTPTSSIAPT
-1171 GTPEVTVSPTPMATV
+1171 GTA
-1186 VPSAL
+1186 
-1191 PTGTPDVGAAS
+1191 
-1202 SPTATSSVQPTGT
+1202 
-1215 PDTEVTPSPTP
+1215 DTEVTPGPTP
-1226 ASSAVPTSIPTAEPT
+1226 TASVTPTSIPTGVPEPT
-1241 PTVAPTPVSN
+1241 AVSSPTEVPTPVAT
-1251 PESTPLPDAAATPNA
+1251 PELTSHPDATMIPASPAA
-1266 A
+1266 

>member
-1 MKKWEDEQQGEKSKK
+1 
-16 SLLMMGWL
+16 
-24 KEHKLATAG
+24 
-33 IVLALVL
+33 
-40 LSGIGAYGAV
+40 
-50 SLYQKNAG
+50 
-58 KNAAGD
+58 
-64 SSGAIGTLQNMQEEE
+64 
-79 AQIPSKEPSV
+79 
-89 NESGKTEVQESEQ
+89 
-102 NGKNEEADASDSENT
+102 
-117 ASGSNK
+117 
-123 KRKGSENAPT
+123 
-133 STPTPTASPTAT
+133 
-145 PKPTPKPT
+145 
-153 AVPETSGDSGS
+153 
-164 GGEQEIMV
+164 
-172 SRGEEKGPNGY
+172 
-183 SFPVYSEITPI
+183 
-194 DLSDFIC
+194 
-201 VDEATGEKMTLPT
+201 MTLPT
-214 DGTAAKKK
+214 DGTAETKK

-233 LISQIPKDLSGLI
+233 LISQIPQDLSGLI
-246 SSNFDSDDVNVLVL
+246 SSNFDSDEVNVLVL

-275 KNSCEHGNAVIYEV
+275 KDSCEHRNAVIYEV

-313 ADLSNLPLGVNGKN
+313 ADLSNLSLGVNGKN

-376 NDLLELPELGSAFNS
+376 NDSLELPELGSAFNS

-445 LLQGNDIEKIG
+445 LLKGNAIEKIG

-466 KSELD
+466 KSDLD

-522 GWNEDLTTFCQ
+522 GWNEDLTTVCQ

-634 KEIKAGNNYTL
+634 KEIKAGNNDTL

-735 TTEEKNKNNNQT
+735 TTEEKNSNNQT
-747 FRMVDVKTYSRDAN
+747 FRMVDVKTYSKDVN
-761 GKYIAQD
+761 DEYIAQD
-768 DAQINFIFD
+768 DAQINFILD
-777 EENGTW
+777 EENDTW

-801 ENIFHSSTLDADYP
+801 ENIFHSITLDADYP
-815 YKYYRYKVEGKEG
+815 YEFYRYKVEGKEG

-837 LSGTITLTSKSY
+837 LSDTITLTSKSY
-849 SDVWE
+849 SDVWK
-854 DRDLMVVVKDLDN
+854 DRDLMIVVKKLDSSN
-867 TDYFEGGSLKELLG
+867 ILDYFEGGSLKELLG
-881 GSAEENWTDVISSVE
+881 GSTEENWTDVISSVE
-896 LQDNTTLHIT
+896 LVDNTSLNIR
-906 YKDADTEKDV
+906 YKDEDTEEKIK
-916 TNVTFYLY
+916 NVAFYLY
-924 GASMEAV
+924 GASMVAE
-931 NSESRIETRDYL
+931 NSEDEIETRNYL
-943 TGFLDFS
+943 TGLLAFPVFS
-950 DTDNKKDF
+950 DTDNKKEFD
-958 NVTGYQYAREYQIGI
+958 VTGYQYATEYQIGMEG
-973 ADSSEKIPIETTT
+973 SSERIPIETTWIDD
-986 EGTCMS
+986 EQRS
-992 VNVRLNSD
+992 VNVRLNSA

-1005 AQLIFEKQAASEEE
+1005 AQLIFEKQGE
-1019 SNEEETNA
+1019 SVANE
-1027 EETIKWKLIRIKKEN
+1027 WKLIEIKK
-1042 EEIEV
+1042 
-1047 DEDEDED
+1047 
-1054 EDSDWNQL
+1054 
-1062 KANTTNYQYIIQ
+1062 ANGETIGVSEAGDTTYQYIIQ
-1074 SLQKPG
+1074 SLQEQG
-1080 GDVSTWYSK
+1080 GDISTWYSK
-1089 ETYELSSDIVL
+1089 ETYGLSSHIVL
-1100 EEVEYSNVREERKL
+1100 EEVEYSNVRDGRRL

-1127 FKTDQLPEF
+1127 FATETDKLPEF
-1136 SSEAPT
+1136 SSGET
-1142 MFSMRRL
+1142 RMFSMRRF
-1149 SAAALAPTATHT
+1149 PTA
-1161 VSPTPTATPT
+1161 SPTPTMTPTPMPTVTPSVLPTVTPDTGATPSPTPTSSIAPT
-1171 GTPEVTVSPTPMATV
+1171 GTA
-1186 VPSAL
+1186 
-1191 PTGTPDVGAAS
+1191 
-1202 SPTATSSVQPTGT
+1202 
-1215 PDTEVTPSPTP
+1215 DTEVTPGPTP
-1226 ASSAVPTSIPTAEPT
+1226 TTSVTPTSIPTGVPEPT
-1241 PTVAPTPVSN
+1241 AVSSPTEVPTPVAT
-1251 PESTPLPDAAATPNA
+1251 PELTSHPDATMIPASPAA
-1266 A
+1266 

>member
-1 MKKWEDEQQGEKSKK
+1 MKKWEDEQRGEKSKK
-16 SLLMMGWL
+16 GLLMMGWI

-40 LSGIGAYGAV
+40 LSGIGAYGAT
-50 SLYQKNAG
+50 SLYQAIAG
-58 KNAAGD
+58 KNASGD
-64 SSGAIGTLQNMQEEE
+64 SDRISGELHRTGEEDGEGVSGSSVAEATQEPGLQE
-79 AQIPSKEPSV
+79 ANASKES
-89 NESGKTEVQESEQ
+89 
-102 NGKNEEADASDSENT
+102 NGEANSSDSENI
-117 ASGSNK
+117 AANGGNSHQGK
-123 KRKGSENAPT
+123 KPSPT
-133 STPTPTASPTAT
+133 PLVTPSALPTASPKAT
-145 PKPTPKPT
+145 PKPTPAAT
-153 AVPETSGDSGS
+153 PEREETGSGS
-164 GGEQEIMV
+164 GTEQEITV

-194 DLSDFIC
+194 NLSNFIC
-201 VDEATGEKMTLPT
+201 VDEETGEKMTLPT
-214 DGTAAKKK
+214 DGTAETKK

-233 LISQIPKDLSGLI
+233 LISQIPQDLSGLI
-246 SSNFDSDDVNVLVL
+246 SSNFDSDEVNVLVL

-275 KNSCEHGNAVIYEV
+275 KDSCEHRNAVIYEV

-313 ADLSNLPLGVNGKN
+313 ADLSNLSLGVNGKN

-376 NDLLELPELGSAFNS
+376 NDSLELPELGSAFNS

-445 LLQGNDIEKIG
+445 LLKGNAIEKIG

-466 KSELD
+466 KSDLD

-522 GWNEDLTTFCQ
+522 GWNEDLTTVCQ

-634 KEIKAGNNYTL
+634 KEIKAGNNDTL

-735 TTEEKNKNNNQT
+735 TTEEKNSNNQT
-747 FRMVDVKTYSRDAN
+747 FRMVDVKTYSKDVN
-761 GKYIAQD
+761 DEYIAQD
-768 DAQINFIFD
+768 DAQINFILD
-777 EENGTW
+777 EENDTW

-801 ENIFHSSTLDADYP
+801 ENIFHSITLDADYP
-815 YKYYRYKVEGKEG
+815 YEFYRYKVEGKEG

-837 LSGTITLTSKSY
+837 LSDTITLTSKSY
-849 SDVWE
+849 SDVWK
-854 DRDLMVVVKDLDN
+854 DRDLMIVVKKLDSSN
-867 TDYFEGGSLKELLG
+867 ILDYFEGGSLKELLG
-881 GSAEENWTDVISSVE
+881 GSTEENWTDVISSVE
-896 LQDNTTLHIT
+896 LVDNTSLNIR
-906 YKDADTEKDV
+906 YKDEDTEEKIK
-916 TNVTFYLY
+916 NVAFYLY
-924 GASMEAV
+924 GASMVAE
-931 NSESRIETRDYL
+931 NSEDEIETRNYL
-943 TGFLDFS
+943 TGLLAFPVFS
-950 DTDNKKDF
+950 DTDNKKEFD
-958 NVTGYQYAREYQIGI
+958 VTGYQYATEYQIGMEG
-973 ADSSEKIPIETTT
+973 SSERIPIETTWIDD
-986 EGTCMS
+986 EQRS
-992 VNVRLNSD
+992 VNVRLNSA

-1005 AQLIFEKQAASEEE
+1005 AQLIFEKQGE
-1019 SNEEETNA
+1019 SVANE
-1027 EETIKWKLIRIKKEN
+1027 WKLIEIKK
-1042 EEIEV
+1042 
-1047 DEDEDED
+1047 
-1054 EDSDWNQL
+1054 
-1062 KANTTNYQYIIQ
+1062 ANGETIGVSEAGDTTYQYIIQ
-1074 SLQKPG
+1074 SLQEQG

-1089 ETYELSSDIVL
+1089 ETYGLSSHIVL
-1100 EEVEYSNVREERKL
+1100 EEVEYSNVRDGRRL

-1127 FKTDQLPEF
+1127 FATETDKLPEF
-1136 SSEAPT
+1136 SSGET
-1142 MFSMRRL
+1142 RMFSMRRF
-1149 SAAALAPTATHT
+1149 PTA
-1161 VSPTPTATPT
+1161 SPTPTMTPTPMPTVTPSVLPTVTPDTGATPSPTPTSSIAPT
-1171 GTPEVTVSPTPMATV
+1171 GTA
-1186 VPSAL
+1186 
-1191 PTGTPDVGAAS
+1191 
-1202 SPTATSSVQPTGT
+1202 
-1215 PDTEVTPSPTP
+1215 DTEVTPGPTP
-1226 ASSAVPTSIPTAEPT
+1226 TASVTPTSIPTGVPEPT
-1241 PTVAPTPVSN
+1241 AVSSPTEVPTPVAT
-1251 PESTPLPDAAATPNA
+1251 PELTSHPDATMIPASPAA
-1266 A
+1266 

>member
-1 MKKWEDEQQGEKSKK
+1 MKKWEDEQRGEKSKK
-16 SLLMMGWL
+16 GLLMMGWI

-40 LSGIGAYGAV
+40 LSGIGAYGAT
-50 SLYQKNAG
+50 SLYQAIAG
-58 KNAAGD
+58 KNVSGD
-64 SSGAIGTLQNMQEEE
+64 SDRISGELHRTGEEDGEGGSGSSVAEATQEPGLQE
-79 AQIPSKEPSV
+79 ANASKES
-89 NESGKTEVQESEQ
+89 
-102 NGKNEEADASDSENT
+102 NGEANSSDSENI
-117 ASGSNK
+117 AANGGNSHQGK
-123 KRKGSENAPT
+123 KPSPT
-133 STPTPTASPTAT
+133 PLVTPSALPTASPKAT
-145 PKPTPKPT
+145 PKPTPAAT
-153 AVPETSGDSGS
+153 PEREETGSGS
-164 GGEQEIMV
+164 GTEQEITV

-194 DLSDFIC
+194 NLSNFIC
-201 VDEATGEKMTLPT
+201 VDEETGEKMTLPT
-214 DGTAAKKK
+214 DGTAETKK

-233 LISQIPKDLSGLI
+233 LISQIPQDLSGLI
-246 SSNFDSDDVNVLVL
+246 SSNFDSDEVNVLVL

-275 KNSCEHGNAVIYEV
+275 KDSCEHRNAVIYEV

-313 ADLSNLPLGVNGKN
+313 ADLSNLSLGVNGKN

-376 NDLLELPELGSAFNS
+376 NDSLELPELGSAFNS

-445 LLQGNDIEKIG
+445 LLKGNAIEKIG

-466 KSELD
+466 KSDLD

-522 GWNEDLTTFCQ
+522 GWNEDLTTVCQ

-634 KEIKAGNNYTL
+634 KEIKAGNNDTL

-735 TTEEKNKNNNQT
+735 TTEEKNSNNQT
-747 FRMVDVKTYSRDAN
+747 FRMVDVKTYSKDVN
-761 GKYIAQD
+761 DEYIAQD
-768 DAQINFIFD
+768 DAQINFILD
-777 EENGTW
+777 EENDTW

-801 ENIFHSSTLDADYP
+801 ENIFHSITLDADYP
-815 YKYYRYKVEGKEG
+815 YEFYRYKVEGKEG

-837 LSGTITLTSKSY
+837 LSDTITLTSKSY
-849 SDVWE
+849 SDVWK
-854 DRDLMVVVKDLDN
+854 DRDLMIVVKKLDSSN
-867 TDYFEGGSLKELLG
+867 ILDYFEGGSLKELLG
-881 GSAEENWTDVISSVE
+881 GSTEENWTDVISSVE
-896 LQDNTTLHIT
+896 LVDNTSLNIR
-906 YKDADTEKDV
+906 YKDEDTEEKIK
-916 TNVTFYLY
+916 NVAFYLY
-924 GASMEAV
+924 GASMVAE
-931 NSESRIETRDYL
+931 NSEDEIETRNYL
-943 TGFLDFS
+943 TGLLAFPVFS
-950 DTDNKKDF
+950 DTDNKKEFD
-958 NVTGYQYAREYQIGI
+958 VTGYQYATEYQIGMEG
-973 ADSSEKIPIETTT
+973 SSERIPIETTWIDD
-986 EGTCMS
+986 EQRS
-992 VNVRLNSD
+992 VNVRLNSA

-1005 AQLIFEKQAASEEE
+1005 AQLIFEKQGE
-1019 SNEEETNA
+1019 SVANE
-1027 EETIKWKLIRIKKEN
+1027 WKLIEIKK
-1042 EEIEV
+1042 
-1047 DEDEDED
+1047 
-1054 EDSDWNQL
+1054 
-1062 KANTTNYQYIIQ
+1062 ANGETIGVSEAGDTTYQYIIQ
-1074 SLQKPG
+1074 SLQEQG

-1089 ETYELSSDIVL
+1089 ETYGLSSHIVL
-1100 EEVEYSNVREERKL
+1100 EEVEYSNVRDGRRL

-1127 FKTDQLPEF
+1127 FATETDKLPEF
-1136 SSEAPT
+1136 SSGET
-1142 MFSMRRL
+1142 RMFSMRRF
-1149 SAAALAPTATHT
+1149 PTA
-1161 VSPTPTATPT
+1161 SPTPTMTPTPMPTVTPSLLPTVTPDTGATP
-1171 GTPEVTVSPTPMATV
+1171 SPTP
-1186 VPSAL
+1186 
-1191 PTGTPDVGAAS
+1191 
-1202 SPTATSSVQPTGT
+1202 TSSIAPTGT
-1215 PDTEVTPSPTP
+1215 PDTEVTPGPTP
-1226 ASSAVPTSIPTAEPT
+1226 TASVTPTSIPTGVPEPT
-1241 PTVAPTPVSN
+1241 AVSSPTEVPTPVAT
-1251 PESTPLPDAAATPNA
+1251 PELTSHPDATMIPASPAA
-1266 A
+1266 

>member
-1 MKKWEDEQQGEKSKK
+1 MKKWEDEQRGEKSKK
-16 SLLMMGWL
+16 GLLMMGWI

-40 LSGIGAYGAV
+40 LSGIGAYGAT
-50 SLYQKNAG
+50 SLYQAIAG
-58 KNAAGD
+58 KNASGD
-64 SSGAIGTLQNMQEEE
+64 SDRISGELHRTGEEDGEGVSGSSVAEATQEPGLQE
-79 AQIPSKEPSV
+79 ANASKES
-89 NESGKTEVQESEQ
+89 
-102 NGKNEEADASDSENT
+102 NGEANSSDSENI
-117 ASGSNK
+117 AANGGNSHQGK
-123 KRKGSENAPT
+123 KPSPT
-133 STPTPTASPTAT
+133 PLVTPSALPTASPKAT
-145 PKPTPKPT
+145 PKPTPAAT
-153 AVPETSGDSGS
+153 PEREETGSGS
-164 GGEQEIMV
+164 GTEQEITV

-194 DLSDFIC
+194 NLSNFIC
-201 VDEATGEKMTLPT
+201 VDEETGEKMTLPT
-214 DGTAAKKK
+214 DGTAETKK

-233 LISQIPKDLSGLI
+233 LISQIPQDLSGLI
-246 SSNFDSDDVNVLVL
+246 SSNFDSDEVNVLVL

-275 KNSCEHGNAVIYEV
+275 KDSCEHRNAVIYEV

-313 ADLSNLPLGVNGKN
+313 ADLSNLSLGVNGKN

-376 NDLLELPELGSAFNS
+376 NDSLELPELGSAFNS

-445 LLQGNDIEKIG
+445 LLKGNAIEKIG

-466 KSELD
+466 KSDLD

-522 GWNEDLTTFCQ
+522 GWNEDLTTVCQ

-634 KEIKAGNNYTL
+634 KEIKAGNNDTL

-735 TTEEKNKNNNQT
+735 TTEEKNSNNQT
-747 FRMVDVKTYSRDAN
+747 FRMVDVKTYSKDVN
-761 GKYIAQD
+761 DEYIAQD
-768 DAQINFIFD
+768 DAQINFILD
-777 EENGTW
+777 EENDTW

-801 ENIFHSSTLDADYP
+801 ENIFHSITLDADYP
-815 YKYYRYKVEGKEG
+815 YEFYRYKVEGKEG

-837 LSGTITLTSKSY
+837 LSDTITLTSKSY
-849 SDVWE
+849 SDVWK
-854 DRDLMVVVKDLDN
+854 DRDLMIVVKKLDSSN
-867 TDYFEGGSLKELLG
+867 ILDYFEGGSLKELLG
-881 GSAEENWTDVISSVE
+881 GSTEENWTDVISSVE
-896 LQDNTTLHIT
+896 LVDNTSLNIR
-906 YKDADTEKDV
+906 YKDEDTEEKIK
-916 TNVTFYLY
+916 NVAFYLY
-924 GASMEAV
+924 GASMVAE
-931 NSESRIETRDYL
+931 NSEDEIETRNYL
-943 TGFLDFS
+943 TGLLAFPVFS
-950 DTDNKKDF
+950 DTDNKKEFD
-958 NVTGYQYAREYQIGI
+958 VTGYQYATEYQIGMEG
-973 ADSSEKIPIETTT
+973 SSERIPIETTWIDD
-986 EGTCMS
+986 EQRS
-992 VNVRLNSD
+992 VNVRLNSA

-1005 AQLIFEKQAASEEE
+1005 AQLIFEKQGE
-1019 SNEEETNA
+1019 SVANE
-1027 EETIKWKLIRIKKEN
+1027 WKLIEIKK
-1042 EEIEV
+1042 
-1047 DEDEDED
+1047 
-1054 EDSDWNQL
+1054 
-1062 KANTTNYQYIIQ
+1062 ANGETIGVSEAGDTTYQYIIQ
-1074 SLQKPG
+1074 SLQEQG

-1089 ETYELSSDIVL
+1089 ETYGLSSHIVL
-1100 EEVEYSNVREERKL
+1100 EEVEYSNVRDGRRL

-1127 FKTDQLPEF
+1127 FATETDKLPEF
-1136 SSEAPT
+1136 SSGET
-1142 MFSMRRL
+1142 RMFSMRRF
-1149 SAAALAPTATHT
+1149 PTA
-1161 VSPTPTATPT
+1161 SPTPTMTPTPMPTVTPSVLPTVTPDTGATP
-1171 GTPEVTVSPTPMATV
+1171 SPTP
-1186 VPSAL
+1186 
-1191 PTGTPDVGAAS
+1191 
-1202 SPTATSSVQPTGT
+1202 TSSIAPTGT
-1215 PDTEVTPSPTP
+1215 PDTEVTPGPTP
-1226 ASSAVPTSIPTAEPT
+1226 TASVTPTSIPTGVPEPT
-1241 PTVAPTPVSN
+1241 AVSSPTEVPTPVAT
-1251 PESTPLPDAAATPNA
+1251 PELTSHPDATMIPASPAA
-1266 A
+1266 